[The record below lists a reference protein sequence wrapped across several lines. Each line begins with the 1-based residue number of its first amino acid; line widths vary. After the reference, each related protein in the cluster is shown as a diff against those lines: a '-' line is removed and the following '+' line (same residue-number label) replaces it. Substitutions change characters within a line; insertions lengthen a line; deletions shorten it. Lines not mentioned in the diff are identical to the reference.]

1 MKPHT
6 KDHTVY
12 DFTGRKCLE
21 QSNPQRQIVYLW
33 LSGAGEGEW
42 GVIAGVHGI
51 SFWGNKNVLELDG
64 GMVAQHCEYNKNH
77 CIAHFKVGTITN
89 FMLSVL
95 LHN

>member
-1 MKPHT
+1 MNCPEYKLILT
-6 KDHTVY
+6 ESRLITTRCWG
-12 DFTGRKCLE
+12 F
-21 QSNPQRQIVYLW
+21 
-33 LSGAGEGEW
+33 GEW